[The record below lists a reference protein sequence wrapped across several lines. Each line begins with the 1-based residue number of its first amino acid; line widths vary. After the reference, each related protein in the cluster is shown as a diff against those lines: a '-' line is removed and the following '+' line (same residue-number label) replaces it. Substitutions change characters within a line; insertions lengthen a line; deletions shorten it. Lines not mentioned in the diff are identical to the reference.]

1 MTQLVHGSSEG
12 QERYLRLPDPDS
24 EVQSGVP
31 WGSFEY
37 VFTPAFWAAHA
48 WQCSLLGQLPQR
60 HRFGSTLGEEVAACL
75 LGGYGIPAEVGLAAY
90 HRLREL
96 SLLDGRTTEHVLQ
109 AALTAPLV
117 VNGRSQRYRFARQ
130 KATYLAATLAALE
143 DSSRLDGLTDV
154 ALRNWLT
161 GLPGVGLKTASWI
174 TRNFRDS
181 DAVAIIDIH
190 VFRAGRLAGIFPASA
205 TIERNYEELEKGF
218 IAFANALA
226 VRASQLDALIWDFMR
241 RVGSLAVSALRE
253 SEGEPLTPLF
263 VARFG
268 SRRSRSPRT

>member
-1 MTQLVHGSSEG
+1 MLQLVHGVCDGE
-12 QERYLRLPDPDS
+12 ERYLRLPDPDT
-24 EVQSGVP
+24 EVQPGVP

-48 WQCSLLGQLPQR
+48 WQCSLVGQLSKH
-60 HRFGSTLGEEVAACL
+60 HRLGTTLCEEVAACL

-90 HRLREL
+90 QRLRML
-96 SLLDGRTTEHVLQ
+96 NLLNNRTTAHALQ
-109 AALTAPLV
+109 AVLAEPLTI
-117 VNGRSQRYRFARQ
+117 NGRSQRYRFARQ
-130 KATYLAATLAALE
+130 KASYLAATLTALE
-143 DSSRLDGLTDV
+143 DPSSFDGLTDV
-154 ALRNWLT
+154 ELRDWLT

-205 TIERNYEELEKGF
+205 TIQRNYQDLEKDF

-226 VRASQLDALIWDFMR
+226 VRTSQLDALIWDFMR

-253 SEGEPLTPLF
+253 LEGGLTNPVFVPRSE
-263 VARFG
+263 
-268 SRRSRSPRT
+268 SRRSRSHST